1 MEHILKEL
9 KYLLEDFNSK
19 DIKKMF
25 DFQFEKFLLQ
35 SEGIE
40 GETLS
45 GHFEVLLRVADL
57 FEFAEEEL
65 KKIKE

>member
-1 MEHILKEL
+1 MEPIIKEL
-9 KYLLEDFNSK
+9 KCLLEDFNSK

-45 GHFEVLLRVADL
+45 GHFEMLRRVADF
-57 FEFAEEEL
+57 FEFAEEEIVE
-65 KKIKE
+65 IKE